1 MLGVFVGS
9 AALIIIL
16 SVFNGFEDLVLSLYN
31 TFTPELRI
39 EPAEGKSFDP
49 KNSYFIDLK
58 KDNRISLVTEVLQE
72 NVLIRYGNGQFIG
85 KIKGVSDEYTRNK
98 NLDSSMVQGNFILKE
113 KGKPYAVL
121 GSAVQY
127 NLSVNLNDGLR
138 PLEIYSPKKDVSN
151 SFTPADEFT
160 VKYVYPSGVFESQQD
175 FDDLVILP
183 LYFAREILNEPAK
196 ISYLEIT
203 LKNPDDTRQI
213 KNELEKKLG
222 KAFLVK
228 SRIEQNAL
236 LYRILNSEKWAIY
249 LILTFVLIIAI
260 FNIIGSLTMLV
271 IDKQKDIAILT
282 SLGADK
288 TMIRQIFLFEG
299 MMIAMTGCFFG
310 LITGSIFCWIQM
322 QFGLI
327 TMGQES
333 MIVDAYPVSMKF
345 TDYLI
350 VFATVFTI
358 SLIAAT
364 ISSGL
369 SVSRQEKIKEDL

>member
-39 EPAEGKSFDP
+39 EPSTGKSFDP
-49 KNSYFIDLK
+49 KNINFLQLNK
-58 KDNRISLVTEVLQE
+58 NQRISAVTEVLQE
-72 NVLIRYGNGQFIG
+72 NLLIRYGKGQFIG
-85 KIKGVSDEYTRNK
+85 KVKGVSNDYTKNK
-98 NLDSSMVQGNFILKE
+98 NLDSAMVQGSFVLQE

-127 NLSVNLNDGLR
+127 NLAVNINDGIR
-138 PLEIYSPKKDVSN
+138 PLEIYSPKKDNVS

-160 VKYVYPSGVFESQQD
+160 VKYVYPAGVFESQQD

-183 LYFAREILNEPAK
+183 LDFAREILNESKK
-196 ISYLEIT
+196 ISYLEIN
-203 LKNPDDTRQI
+203 LKNPEETNAVKR
-213 KNELEKKLG
+213 ELEKRLG
-222 KAFLVK
+222 NSFLIK

-299 MMIAMTGCFFG
+299 MMIAMIGCFFG
-310 LITGSIFCWIQM
+310 LIIGSIFCWLQL

-327 TMGQES
+327 SMGQKS
-333 MIVDAYPVSMKF
+333 IIVDAYPVSIKF
-345 TDYLI
+345 TDYMI
-350 VFATVFTI
+350 VFSTVFFI
-358 SLIAAT
+358 SLIAAA

-369 SVSRQEKIKEDL
+369 SVNRQEKIKEDL